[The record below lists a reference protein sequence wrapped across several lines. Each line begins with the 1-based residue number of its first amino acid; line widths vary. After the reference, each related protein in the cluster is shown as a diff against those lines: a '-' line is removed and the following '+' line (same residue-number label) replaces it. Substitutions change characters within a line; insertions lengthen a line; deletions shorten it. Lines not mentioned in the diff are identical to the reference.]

1 MRGGDDGFGRRATS
15 EERSFDALLVKK
27 RREALRFYRDRRR
40 RISEAIV

>member
-1 MRGGDDGFGRRATS
+1 MRGGDDGFGRATS